1 VNRAWDL
8 GPGVT
13 VWAASGSPVAHAMD
27 EVFAEL
33 AAPAARAGTGHALTT
48 TDGGRGAHRLALDG
62 VPLSTVAD
70 DALAP
75 ALEGALVGWAVRSRR
90 DAVAF
95 HAACV
100 SWHGRAVLLVGAKGS
115 GKSTLAGHLATAGSG
130 DYHGDEITFVRF
142 SDGSIEPFA
151 KAATIKTGSFACFGP
166 RPTWMDPVR
175 GPVRYIAPAPRPAPA
190 GPVRPVAIVLPRY
203 RADHAGATAEPVP
216 AEIAALELVSQTFGG
231 LDRDPRTLERV
242 VALASLPVVEL
253 TYSQLP
259 DAAAAVAALAGAA

>member
-1 VNRAWDL
+1 
-8 GPGVT
+8 VT

-33 AAPAARAGTGHALTT
+33 ATPAERGAPEGGAGFELTM
-48 TDGGRGAHRLALDG
+48 TDGAGGAHRLALGG

-75 ALEGALVGWAVRSRR
+75 ALEGALVGWAVRARR
-90 DAVAF
+90 DAAAF

-100 SWHGRAVLLVGAKGS
+100 SWEGRAVLLVGAKGS
-115 GKSTLAGHLATAGSG
+115 GKSTLAGHLATASDGV
-130 DYHGDEITFVRF
+130 YHGDEITFVRF
-142 SDGSIEPFA
+142 SDGVIEPFA

-166 RPTWMDPVR
+166 RTTWMDPVR
-175 GPVRYIAPAPRPAPA
+175 GPVRYIAPTRRGPAA
-190 GPVRPVAIVLPRY
+190 PVRPVAIVLPRY
-203 RADHAGATAEPVP
+203 VADHAGATADPVS

-231 LDRDPRTLERV
+231 LDRDPRTLELV
-242 VALASLPVVEL
+242 VALASLPVIEL

-259 DAAAAVAALAGAA
+259 DAAAAVAALARAA